1 MPTLAKKNQCTGCAS
16 CYSKCA
22 KNAITMQ
29 ADMTGFLFPVVD
41 ADSCVECGACSK
53 ACPVLQDVDPIIQA
67 PKTAYVLR
75 HKDETIRR
83 ESTSGG
89 AFTAIA
95 STIIDRGGVVFGAA
109 FNDELKVVH
118 CYVDKDQNLKKF
130 RNSKYV
136 QSEIGETFKEVK
148 DFLKEG
154 RWVCYSGTPCQ
165 IHGLLKYLSGT
176 DQSKLVT
183 VDLVCH
189 CVPSPLI
196 FQKYLDYQKNK
207 QGSFNGLVFRDK
219 GRGYSY
225 STMALY
231 KDGKCTYRNGSES
244 DLWFRAFL
252 HGFCDRDS
260 CSECRFQKWPRQT
273 DLTIWDCF
281 TVSKLAPEMNDNKG
295 ATSVIAWTDK
305 GNGIIKDNE
314 SLDIAMVDPSVFRK
328 KIDREHFD
336 DLMTIDKQQ
345 MYQDAHQLD
354 SVAFFNKYLPNTLTI
369 KTKRVLRMSLYYTG
383 LYGLVK
389 KILG

>member
-1 MPTLAKKNQCTGCAS
+1 MPTLAEKKQCTGCAA

-22 KNAITMQ
+22 KSAITMT
-29 ADMTGFLFPVVD
+29 ADQTGFLYPSVKAEV
-41 ADSCVECGACSK
+41 CIECGACTK
-53 ACPVLQDVDPIIQA
+53 ACPVIEDVDISINDPQA
-67 PKTAYVLR
+67 AYVLR
-75 HKDETIRR
+75 HKDDKVRG

-95 STIIDRGGVVFGAA
+95 QTVLKRGGVVFGAA
-109 FNDELKVVH
+109 FNDEMKVIH
-118 CYVDKDQNLKKF
+118 CYVDNEGELYKF

-136 QSEIGETFKEVK
+136 QSEIGNTFREAKA
-148 DFLKEG
+148 FLKEG

-165 IHGLLKYLSGT
+165 IHGLLKYLAGI
-176 DQSKLVT
+176 DQSKLIT

-196 FQKYLDYQKNK
+196 FEKYVDYQKKKLGN
-207 QGSFNGLVFRDK
+207 FNSLVFRDK

-225 STMALY
+225 STMAIY
-231 KDGKCTYRNGSES
+231 KDGACAYRNGSES

-273 DLTIWDCF
+273 DLTIWECF
-281 TVSKLAPEMNDNKG
+281 TVSKLAPEMDDNKG

-314 SLDIAMVDPSVFRK
+314 SLDIIMVDPSVFRK

>member
-1 MPTLAKKNQCTGCAS
+1 MPTLAKKNQCTGCAA

-41 ADSCVECGACSK
+41 ADSCVECGACMK
-53 ACPVLQDVDPIIQA
+53 ACPVLQDVEPIIQA
-67 PKTAYVLR
+67 FPTAYVLR
-75 HKDETIRR
+75 HKDETVRR

-89 AFTAIA
+89 AYTAIA
-95 STIIDRGGVVFGAA
+95 STIIGRGGVVFGAA
-109 FNDELKVVH
+109 FNNEMKVVH
-118 CYVDKDQNLKKF
+118 CYVDNVQNLNIF

-165 IHGLLKYLSGT
+165 IHGLLKYLSGI

-207 QGSFNGLVFRDK
+207 QGYFNGLVFRDK

-260 CSECRFQKWPRQT
+260 CNDCRFQNWPRHS

-281 TVSKLAPEMNDNKG
+281 TVRNLAPRMDDNKG
-295 ATSVIAWTDK
+295 ATSVLAWSEKGVDIIK
-305 GNGIIKDNE
+305 GN
-314 SLDIAMVDPSVFRK
+314 LDIDIEEVEPSLYRK

-336 DLMTIDKQQ
+336 DLISIDKNQ
-345 MYQDAHQLD
+345 MYQDAHNLD
-354 SVAFFNKYLPNTLTI
+354 SETFFNKYLPNTLRI
-369 KTKRVLRMSLYYTG
+369 RVKRLTRLLLYRIG
-383 LYGLVK
+383 LYNMVK
-389 KILG
+389 RILR

>member
-1 MPTLAKKNQCTGCAS
+1 MPILADKKQCTGCAA

-22 KNAITMQ
+22 KAAITMT
-29 ADMTGFLFPVVD
+29 ADQTGFLYPAVNVET
-41 ADSCVECGACSK
+41 CVECGACTK
-53 ACPVLQDVDPIIQA
+53 ACPVIEDIDITINEPRA
-67 PKTAYVLR
+67 AFVLR
-75 HKDETIRR
+75 HKDDVVRG

-95 STIIDRGGVVFGAA
+95 QTVLRRGGVVFGAA
-109 FNDELKVVH
+109 FNDEMKVVH
-118 CYVDKDQNLKKF
+118 CYVDNERDLYKF

-136 QSEIGETFKEVK
+136 QSEIDNTYKEAK
-148 DFLKEG
+148 SFLKED

-165 IHGLLKYLSGT
+165 IHGLLKYLGSIE
-176 DQSKLVT
+176 QKKLIT

-196 FQKYLDYQKNK
+196 FQKYVDYQRKK
-207 QGSFNGLVFRDK
+207 VGVFDSLVFRDK

-231 KDGKCTYRNGSES
+231 NKGNCTYRNGSES

-260 CSECRFQKWPRQT
+260 CSDCRFQKWPRQS

-281 TVSKLAPEMNDNKG
+281 TVRKFAPQMDDNKG
-295 ATSVIAWTDK
+295 ATSVIAWSEK
-305 GNGIIKDNE
+305 GADIINNNSD
-314 SLDIAMVDPSVFRK
+314 LDISKVEPLVFRK

-345 MYQDAHQLD
+345 MYQDAHILD
-354 SVAFFNKYLPNTLTI
+354 SEAFFNKYLPNTSIITI
-369 KTKRVLRMSLYYTG
+369 KRLVRMSLYYTG
-383 LYGLVK
+383 IYSLAK
-389 KILG
+389 RILR